1 MNELNEK
8 WQNCLAEIEDYLND
22 PIRFDTFYKNITLL
36 DIKNGVAR
44 ICTESQFQ
52 KIALGNDKDIQI
64 LLKPINHQ
72 FDANCTSI
80 EFISEEE
87 LDKKQKEETHL
98 VEIESNLREEF
109 TFDQFVV
116 GTSNKVAQAASLAV
130 AIHPGESFNPLFI
143 YGNSGLGKTHLLNAI
158 GNRVKSDRPHS
169 TVMYIPCLDF
179 VDDYINNIKN
189 GTIDAF
195 NDKYRSVDVLLV
207 DDIQWLAGKEKSH
220 EVFFQ
225 IFNRMIMQ
233 KKQIVITSDRMPQDI
248 AGLEQ
253 RLVSRFNSGLSV
265 GIDSPE
271 FETALAI
278 LKKKLELH
286 NFDMN
291 SIDDDVLTF
300 MANNYSGNVRDL
312 EGAVNRLIF
321 YSILENI
328 NRITMNVALEA
339 FKDHNSTSTPGKL
352 TAEKIK
358 KTVSE
363 YYNLT
368 TTQLTG
374 KSRMSNITTARHMAM
389 YLTRDLLNLSYIKIG
404 EEFGGRDHSTVMS
417 ACDKV
422 TKLCKKDNAYQEAV
436 DALKDLLKWLIH
448 KLSTAFH
455 MFSTAL
461 FREFTWL

>member
-87 LDKKQKEETHL
+87 LAKKQKEETHL

-436 DALKDLLKWLIH
+436 DALKDLLK
-448 KLSTAFH
+448 
-455 MFSTAL
+455 
-461 FREFTWL
+461 

>member
-8 WQNCLAEIEDYLND
+8 WQNCLAEIEDFLND
-22 PIRFDTFYKNITLL
+22 PVRFDTFYKNITLL

-44 ICTESQFQ
+44 ICTESKFQ
-52 KIALGNDKDIQI
+52 KIALNNENDIHI
-64 LLKPINHQ
+64 LLDPINHQ

-87 LDKKQKEETHL
+87 LAKNQKEETHL

-130 AIHPGESFNPLFI
+130 AIHPGASFNPLFI

-158 GNRVKSDRPHS
+158 GNRVKSEHHNS

-339 FKDHNSTSTPGKL
+339 FKDHNSTTTPGKL
-352 TAEKIK
+352 TTEKIK

-389 YLTRDLLNLSYIKIG
+389 YLIRDLLNLSYIKIG

-417 ACDKV
+417 ACEKV

-436 DALKDLLKWLIH
+436 DELKDMLK
-448 KLSTAFH
+448 
-455 MFSTAL
+455 
-461 FREFTWL
+461 

>member
-1 MNELNEK
+1 MAFYPQFDYNIPEGVSNMNNLTKLWND
-8 WQNCLAEIEDYLND
+8 CLADIEEIVDDPLKFEHFFKPTQLLSYENGIAKIVVEMQLNK
-22 PIRFDTFYKNITLL
+22 IVLENETEIFKNAISYRFEEKCREVQIIL
-36 DIKNGVAR
+36 
-44 ICTESQFQ
+44 
-52 KIALGNDKDIQI
+52 KD
-64 LLKPINHQ
+64 
-72 FDANCTSI
+72 
-80 EFISEEE
+80 E
-87 LDKKQKEETHL
+87 LENQNQVPEHL
-98 VEIESNLREEF
+98 VEIQSNLKDEF
-109 TFDQFVV
+109 TFEEFVV

-130 AIHPGESFNPLFI
+130 AINPGESFNPLFI

-158 GNRVKSDRPHS
+158 GNYVKKKRSNAK
-169 TVMYIPCLDF
+169 VLYIPCLDF

-189 GTIDAF
+189 GKIDAF
-195 NDKYRSVDVLLV
+195 NEKYRSIDVLLV

-225 IFNRMIMQ
+225 IFNRMILQ
-233 KKQIVITSDRMPQDI
+233 KKQIVLTSDRMPQEI

-278 LKKKLELH
+278 LKKKLELR
-286 NFDMN
+286 NFDMDT
-291 SIDDDVLTF
+291 IDEDVLSF
-300 MANNYSGNVRDL
+300 MASHFSGNVRDL

-339 FKDHNSTSTPGKL
+339 FKDHNSTTTPGIL
-352 TAEKIK
+352 TTEKIK
-358 KTVSE
+358 KTVAE

-368 TTQLTG
+368 LNQLVG
-374 KSRMSNITTARHMAM
+374 KSRMSNITMARHIAM
-389 YLTRDLLNLSYIKIG
+389 YLVRDLLNLSFIKIG

-422 TKLCKKDNAYQEAV
+422 AKLLKKDEAYKEAIIE
-436 DALKDLLKWLIH
+436 LKTMLK
-448 KLSTAFH
+448 
-455 MFSTAL
+455 
-461 FREFTWL
+461 

>member
-1 MNELNEK
+1 MEGVSIMNELAKK
-8 WQNCLAEIEDYLND
+8 WEACLEEIKNLLND
-22 PIRFDTFYKNITLL
+22 QIKFDTFYKSSRLL
-36 DIKNGVAR
+36 DFKQGIAR
-44 ICTESQFQ
+44 IVVEMQFHQ
-52 KIALGNDKDIQI
+52 MVLNNDKDIIIQAINNQFNDHCDDVIILFQDQI
-64 LLKPINHQ
+64 TQQEKTEP
-72 FDANCTSI
+72 
-80 EFISEEE
+80 EP
-87 LDKKQKEETHL
+87 L
-98 VEIESNLREEF
+98 VEIHSNLKEEF

-130 AIHPGESFNPLFI
+130 AINPGESFNPLFI

-158 GNRVKSDRPHS
+158 GNYAKKYRPSS
-169 TVMYIPCLDF
+169 TVLYIPCLDF

-189 GTIDAF
+189 NRIDAF
-195 NDKYRSVDVLLV
+195 NEKYRSIDVLLV

-225 IFNRMIMQ
+225 IFNRMILQ

-271 FETALAI
+271 FETAYAI
-278 LKKKLELH
+278 LKKKLEMR
-286 NFDMN
+286 NFDMD
-291 SIDDDVLTF
+291 SIDDDVLSF
-300 MANNYSGNVRDL
+300 MATNYSGNVRDL

-321 YSILENI
+321 YAILENI

-339 FKDHNSTSTPGKL
+339 FKDHSNSTSSTGKL
-352 TAEKIK
+352 TTEKIK
-358 KTVSE
+358 KTVAE

-368 TTQLTG
+368 LPQLVG
-374 KSRMSNITTARHMAM
+374 KSRMSNITMARHIGM
-389 YLTRDLLNLSYIKIG
+389 YLIRDLLNLSFIKIG

-422 TKLCKKDNAYQEAV
+422 QKLVAKDPAYKEAIV
-436 DALKDLLKWLIH
+436 ELKTMLK
-448 KLSTAFH
+448 
-455 MFSTAL
+455 
-461 FREFTWL
+461 

>member
-436 DALKDLLKWLIH
+436 DALKDLLK
-448 KLSTAFH
+448 
-455 MFSTAL
+455 
-461 FREFTWL
+461 

>member
-1 MNELNEK
+1 MNEIAKQWSE
-8 WQNCLAEIEDYLND
+8 CLND
-22 PIRFDTFYKNITLL
+22 IAELLNDQVKFDTFYKSAQLL
-36 DIKNGVAR
+36 DLQDGTAR
-44 ICTESQFQ
+44 LIAESQFQ
-52 KIALGNDKDIQI
+52 KMILNTEKEIIKDAINHRFSDHCDDLVI
-64 LLKPINHQ
+64 LLK
-72 FDANCTSI
+72 D
-80 EFISEEE
+80 E
-87 LDKKQKEETHL
+87 LETKPQQPEPL
-98 VEIESNLREEF
+98 VEIKSNLREEF
-109 TFDQFVV
+109 TFEQFVV

-130 AIHPGESFNPLFI
+130 AINPGESFNPLFI

-158 GNRVKSDRPHS
+158 GNYVKKNRPHAK
-169 TVMYIPCLDF
+169 VLYIPCLDF

-189 GTIDAF
+189 GKIDDF
-195 NDKYRSVDVLLV
+195 NEKYRSIDVLLV

-225 IFNRMIMQ
+225 IFNRMILQ
-233 KKQIVITSDRMPQDI
+233 KKQIVITSDRMPQEI

-278 LKKKLELH
+278 LKKKLEMR
-286 NFDMN
+286 NFDMDT
-291 SIDDDVLTF
+291 IDDDVLTF
-300 MANNYSGNVRDL
+300 MASNFSGNVRDL

-339 FKDHNSTSTPGKL
+339 FKDHNSTSSPGKL
-352 TAEKIK
+352 TTEKIK
-358 KTVSE
+358 KTVAE

-368 TTQLTG
+368 MSQLIG
-374 KSRMSNITTARHMAM
+374 KSRMSNITMARHIAM
-389 YLTRDLLNLSYIKIG
+389 YLIRDLLNLSFIKIG

-422 TKLCKKDNAYQEAV
+422 AKLIKKDEAYKEAIIE
-436 DALKDLLKWLIH
+436 LKTMLK
-448 KLSTAFH
+448 
-455 MFSTAL
+455 
-461 FREFTWL
+461 